1 MDKILGD
8 GNPASPVPGLNDDPS
23 FNGMSLR
30 DYAAVRFMATF
41 LTGAVL
47 PPGFDAGEQ
56 IAFTAGRAYEC
67 ADALLRARAA

>member
-1 MDKILGD
+1 MDTILGD
-8 GNPASPVPGLNDDPS
+8 GNPAFPVPGLHEDPS

-47 PPGFDAGEQ
+47 PPGFDAREQ
-56 IAFTAGRAYEC
+56 LDFTAARSYEC